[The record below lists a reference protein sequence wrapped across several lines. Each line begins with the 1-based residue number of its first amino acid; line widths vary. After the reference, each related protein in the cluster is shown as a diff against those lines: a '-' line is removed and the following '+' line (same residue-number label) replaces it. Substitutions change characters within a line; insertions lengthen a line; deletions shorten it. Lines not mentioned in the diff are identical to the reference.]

1 MNKPESMTD
10 PDRAPTPVASA
21 VYNPNEFSDDI
32 VITQAV
38 IIPTVRPSNQPPLPP
53 LTPDTPIT
61 VTRLPG
67 DSSSRLT
74 NRGILAYNLA
84 KSIKI
89 FSIIDGLFCFIYAVY
104 NFWYFIPLFMNIVG
118 YYGAKNYDKKM
129 IFSYFIYSFLNI
141 VSKLITW
148 IYIMYYAPIDSQF
161 DYNNYTFFSILSVLI
176 ELYVCRMVHKLYYAL
191 KNLSE
196 DELRGVKNLKYRV
209 ARIVYW

>member
-1 MNKPESMTD
+1 MMNEPQSKPDAERS
-10 PDRAPTPVASA
+10 PTPVASA
-21 VYNPNEFSDDI
+21 VYNSNEEFSDDI
-32 VITQAV
+32 VITRAV
-38 IIPTVRPSNQPPLPP
+38 IIPTIRPSNQPPLPP
-53 LTPDTPIT
+53 DTPIT
-61 VTRLPG
+61 ATRFSG
-67 DSSSRLT
+67 DSSGRIT

-89 FSIIDGLFCFIYAVY
+89 FSVIDGLFCFIYAVY

-161 DYNNYTFFSILSVLI
+161 DYNNYTFFSVLSVLI
-176 ELYVCRMVHKLYYAL
+176 ELYVCRMVYKLYYAL
-191 KNLSE
+191 KTLSE